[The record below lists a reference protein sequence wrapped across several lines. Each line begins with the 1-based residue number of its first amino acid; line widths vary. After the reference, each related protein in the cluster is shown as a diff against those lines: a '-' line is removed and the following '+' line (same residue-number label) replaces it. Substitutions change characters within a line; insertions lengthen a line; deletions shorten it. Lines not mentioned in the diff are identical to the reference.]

1 MSFEMKWTI
10 VAGILCICI
19 AYGIGYQVGNRRAKE
34 YLHMY
39 YQQLIKHANSVID
52 YKKGGNEKDAEF

>member
-10 VAGILCICI
+10 IAGILCICI
-19 AYGIGYQVGNRRAKE
+19 AYGLGYQVGNSRAKK

-39 YQQLIKHANSVID
+39 YQQLIKHANSVVD
-52 YKKGGNEKDAEF
+52 YKRGGKDTDAKF

>member
-1 MSFEMKWTI
+1 MSDYFWLC

-19 AYGIGYQVGNRRAKE
+19 AYGLGYQVGNMRAKK

-39 YQQLIKHANSVID
+39 YQQLIKHANNMLD
-52 YKKGGNEKDAEF
+52 YKRGGKDTDAEF